1 MSTFSKVIARP
12 TPVNGEQKKG
22 GSTLSSPKAAPPS
35 HGLWIFDTAPVLNQK
50 SGRSNAY
57 AHIFGIP
64 LLWQD
69 RGTYRVQASSCN
81 PAQPENVTHYFS
93 PSPPLGASSTESS
106 NGVSFSSSP
115 TLSSPP
121 TTAYSTIAVLGSAA
135 LDHTFEDDY
144 DRPEA
149 NADFIRSYL
158 RRSSSLRRL
167 TRYRYGDYRNTDD
180 ELDYSVSTE
189 RIVDVPHVPDNINQ
203 PFLTEASRAFIAE
216 GAPGNTARVGD
227 DVRVKPHIAR
237 ATMTPSR
244 LSQRVRPP
252 PPIDTRKKTLRN
264 GIRYEPSRGKYE
276 IEGGYV
282 EPSVDSESESGFDAD
297 DEDDTLKRFDAAI
310 QNPFA
315 PQSQTKQP
323 LPPVVAHKPDVP
335 TGSKLPGKKSY
346 AAVLASSAPRA
357 SGPRSRA
364 VSMHTLQ
371 PKQREPRN
379 AHVWKA
385 FVEPMDV

>member
-1 MSTFSKVIARP
+1 M
-12 TPVNGEQKKG
+12 
-22 GSTLSSPKAAPPS
+22 
-35 HGLWIFDTAPVLNQK
+35 
-50 SGRSNAY
+50 
-57 AHIFGIP
+57 
-64 LLWQD
+64 
-69 RGTYRVQASSCN
+69 
-81 PAQPENVTHYFS
+81 
-93 PSPPLGASSTESS
+93 
-106 NGVSFSSSP
+106 SFSSSP

-135 LDHTFEDDY
+135 LDRAFEDDY

-189 RIVDVPHVPDNINQ
+189 RIVDVPHVPDNINR
-203 PFLTEASRAFIAE
+203 PSLTEASRAFIAE
-216 GAPGNTARVGD
+216 GAPGNTTHVED

-282 EPSVDSESESGFDAD
+282 ELSVDSESESGFEAD

-310 QNPFA
+310 QSSFA

-323 LPPVVAHKPDVP
+323 PPPVVAP

-346 AAVLASSAPRA
+346 AAVLASSTPRA
-357 SGPRSRA
+357 SGPRSRD
-364 VSMHTLQ
+364 VSMHTLP
-371 PKQREPRN
+371 PKQREPMN
-379 AHVWKA
+379 PHVWKA